1 MFALARRM
9 TTARRS
15 GDRGAA
21 AVEMAIV
28 LPLLLL
34 IVFGLID
41 FGRMYFTQ
49 ITLTAAAR
57 EGARASA
64 LGRSAQVPTIVS
76 TAANPISGVTGAV
89 TSACPATIPSGS
101 NVSTTVTASY
111 TYSFLTPIGAIAG
124 LFGGGGGLTGT
135 IPMTGKGVMR
145 CLG

>member
-1 MFALARRM
+1 MLTFLRRA

-41 FGRMYFTQ
+41 FGRMFFTQ
-49 ITLTAAAR
+49 ITITAAAR

-64 LGRSAQVPTIVS
+64 LGRASQVPTIVS
-76 TAANPISGVTGAV
+76 TASSPISGVTGAV
-89 TSACPATIPSGS
+89 TTACPATIPSGS
-101 NVSTTVTASY
+101 NLSTTVTASY
-111 TYSFLTPIGAIAG
+111 TFSFVTPIGAIAG
-124 LFGGGGGLTGT
+124 LFGASGPGGN
-135 IPMTGKGVMR
+135 ISMTGKGVMR